1 MKITVKGIKKA
12 ISDTNENIWG
22 TYKDDRRIYSRGKMK
37 HSLEDISQ
45 ELGDEGK
52 ERPVQ
57 RERGNRTSGS

>member
-12 ISDTNENIWG
+12 ISDINEDIWG

-37 HSLEDISQ
+37 HGLEDISQ

-52 ERPVQ
+52 ERPVP